1 MAIRLKR
8 VYEPPD
14 PDDGERYLVER
25 LWPRGIRQAD
35 LQLTAWLR
43 DVAPSHELRRW
54 YGHDPTKWPAFQA
67 RYLEELR
74 SNPAAWEP
82 LLRSAQRGTITLLY
96 SARDTERNSAVVLRA
111 FLEEQLS
118 QRQRWD
124 EERSAPSSL
133 LQREARIEDKWS
145 SR

>member
-1 MAIRLKR
+1 MAIRIKR

-14 PDDGERYLVER
+14 PDDGERYFVER
-25 LWPRGIRQAD
+25 LWPRGLRRAD

-54 YGHDPTKWPAFQA
+54 EGHDPTTWPAFRA
-67 RYLEELR
+67 RYVEELQ

-96 SARDTERNSAVVLRA
+96 SARETERNSAAVLRT

-118 QRQRWD
+118 QRQRRN

-133 LQREARIEDKWS
+133 PQREARIEDQRA

>member
-1 MAIRLKR
+1 M
-8 VYEPPD
+8 
-14 PDDGERYLVER
+14 
-25 LWPRGIRQAD
+25 
-35 LQLTAWLR
+35 
-43 DVAPSHELRRW
+43 
-54 YGHDPTKWPAFQA
+54 
-67 RYLEELR
+67 EELQ

-96 SARDTERNSAVVLRA
+96 SARETERNSAAVLRA

-118 QRQRWD
+118 QRQRRN

-133 LQREARIEDKWS
+133 PQREARIEDQRA